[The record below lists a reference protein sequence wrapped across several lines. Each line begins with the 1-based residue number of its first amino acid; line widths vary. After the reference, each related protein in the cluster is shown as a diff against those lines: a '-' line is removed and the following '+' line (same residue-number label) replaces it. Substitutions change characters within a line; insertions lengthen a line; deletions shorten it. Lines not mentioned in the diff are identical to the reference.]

1 MTIPEGPDGIRTGL
15 IEKKCMSLDIHSIR
29 FFYIVTINNPTSTI
43 LSNMKRKELVSI
55 VHRLSIKS
63 GQKIPVFFDKA
74 YEDLIHDPSVPPV
87 KSGLLYDE
95 AGLVY
100 ELGTLSKILAPGLRT
115 GYLIGKDG
123 PLIRTLVQKTNDVG
137 FSAPMIC
144 QEIASYL
151 LDNYIDEQI
160 KKVNAGYRQKAI
172 KVKNAINNILGPYT
186 LECRGGSAGFYY
198 YLTFDNVQTCEGSTF
213 FRFLTRTSGREEI
226 DGFPDHKNPVVIYIP
241 GEFCVHQNGDMKEA
255 GNYQL
260 RISYGYEETSRIIQA
275 IGIMKEAIEIS
286 KKI

>member
-1 MTIPEGPDGIRTGL
+1 
-15 IEKKCMSLDIHSIR
+15 
-29 FFYIVTINNPTSTI
+29 
-43 LSNMKRKELVSI
+43 MKRKDIVSI
-55 VHRLSIKS
+55 VHMLSKKT

-95 AGLVY
+95 SGLVY

-123 PLIRTLVQKTNDVG
+123 PLIRALVQKTNDVG

-144 QEIASYL
+144 QEIASYM

-160 KKVNAGYRQKAI
+160 KKVNAGYKQKAK
-172 KVKNAINNILGPYT
+172 KVKDTINAMLGSYA

-198 YLTFDNVQTCEGSTF
+198 YLTLDSVKTCEGSSF
-213 FRFLTRTSGREEI
+213 FRFLTRTSGRQEI
-226 DGFPDHKNPVVIYIP
+226 DGPVDNKKPVVIYIP
-241 GEFCVHQNGDMKEA
+241 GEFCVHPDGDMKEA

-260 RISYGYEETSRIIQA
+260 RISYGYEEIGRIIQA
-275 IGIMKEAIEIS
+275 IGIMREAIEMS